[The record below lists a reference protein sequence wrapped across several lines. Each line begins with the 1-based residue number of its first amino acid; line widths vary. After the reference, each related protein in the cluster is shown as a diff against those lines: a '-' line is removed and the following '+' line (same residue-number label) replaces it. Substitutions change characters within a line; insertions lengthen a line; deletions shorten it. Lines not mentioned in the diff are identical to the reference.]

1 LNKKKFKIA
10 VLISGN
16 GSNLQ
21 SLIDESFTSD
31 CLYEISCVISN
42 NPNAFGLVRAK
53 KNNIFSLVVNHKDYE
68 QRKDFD
74 LALEREINNI
84 DVDLIVLAGFMRIL
98 GKSIIK
104 KYHNRIINLHPSLL
118 PKYPGLNTH
127 LKVLQNGDTYHG
139 ATVHLVDEGLDT
151 GKIIGFSK
159 FETNAQDSLDS
170 LLAKTHEVEH
180 KLLPKICCL
189 IASGKIKLDKGDVLI
204 EDKSYKKGKEFIF

>member
-1 LNKKKFKIA
+1 
-10 VLISGN
+10 
-16 GSNLQ
+16 
-21 SLIDESFTSD
+21 
-31 CLYEISCVISN
+31 
-42 NPNAFGLVRAK
+42 
-53 KNNIFSLVVNHKDYE
+53 LVVNHKDYE

-74 LALEREINNI
+74 LALEKEINNI

-127 LKVLQNGDTYHG
+127 LKVLENGDTYHG

-189 IASGKIKLDKGDVLI
+189 IASGKITLDKGDVLI
-204 EDKSYKKGKEFIF
+204 ESKSYKKGKEFIF

>member
-1 LNKKKFKIA
+1 MNKKKFKIA

-31 CLYEISCVISN
+31 FLYEISCVISN

-53 KNNIFSLVVNHKDYE
+53 KNNIFTLVINHKDYE

-74 LALEREINNI
+74 LALEKEINNI

-127 LKVLQNGDTYHG
+127 LKVLENGDIYHG

-159 FETNAQDSLDS
+159 FETDAQDSLDS
-170 LLAKTHEVEH
+170 LLAKTQEVEH

-189 IASGKIKLDKGDVLI
+189 IASGKIIFDKGDVLI
-204 EDKSYKKGKEFIF
+204 EGKSYKKGKEFIF